1 MQRFDPENPLQAQVN
16 ADILFDQALGTPPTS
31 HQAYLCCATTRR
43 GPRIF
48 CLHAPSRFHSA
59 LDGRVIL
66 WDNNSYAFLGDV
78 TDEVATTVVFPPNAF
93 IIVPAVTTYDAA
105 HIMANIHTLNGFDVL
120 PAVPKKVEV
129 TNTAPTT
136 TRYMM
141 YLPSRYTILFMDA

>member
-31 HQAYLCCATTRR
+31 HQAYLCCAATRR

-66 WDNNSYAFLGDV
+66 WDNNSYAF
-78 TDEVATTVVFPPNAF
+78 
-93 IIVPAVTTYDAA
+93 
-105 HIMANIHTLNGFDVL
+105 
-120 PAVPKKVEV
+120 
-129 TNTAPTT
+129 
-136 TRYMM
+136 
-141 YLPSRYTILFMDA
+141 